1 MGFKRMGGDPGVI
14 APDLVQKGFARDRF
28 VARPEQEFQDRGF
41 LFRQAD
47 FLSVVVSI
55 NILALG
61 WKL

>member
-1 MGFKRMGGDPGVI
+1 MGRNTGVI
-14 APDLVQKGFARDRF
+14 APDFIKKGFAADRF

-47 FLSVVVSI
+47 FFSVAVSI
-55 NILALG
+55 RIFALG